1 MKLVTFMRKDH
12 GREELG
18 ILREQRVLP
27 LEELGFSFR
36 DMNDLILRAG
46 PWERAAMASA
56 RGEGLALS
64 QVRLLSPIPRPLQ
77 DVLCLGLNYYD
88 HAAEAS
94 GFSKDAFGVELAAP
108 IFFSKRT
115 AYSQGTGAPIPAHR
129 DLTEKLDFENEL
141 GVILGRDADHVSE
154 AEAPDY
160 IFGYTVV
167 NDVSARELQTRHKQW
182 YFGKSLEGFCPMGPC
197 ILTADE
203 VAFPPRLRIWT
214 TLNGKLRQDSNTGCL
229 IHGIAEII
237 STLSQGMVLRAGTV
251 IATGTPKGVL
261 MGEENP
267 VFLQPGDEV
276 VCAIEGIGELRSI
289 VE

>member
-1 MKLVTFMRKDH
+1 MKLVTFMRKER

-56 RGEGLALS
+56 RGEGLPLS
-64 QVRLLSPIPRPLQ
+64 EVRLLSPIPRPLQ

-108 IFFSKRT
+108 IFFSKRVG
-115 AYSQGTGAPIPAHR
+115 YSQGTGAPIPAHR

-141 GVILGRDADHVSE
+141 GVIIGRDADRVSE
-154 AEAPDY
+154 EEAPDY

-167 NDVSARELQTRHKQW
+167 NDVSAREVQTRHKQW

-214 TLNGKLRQDSNTGCL
+214 TLNGELRQDSSTGCL
-229 IHGIAEII
+229 IHGVAEII
-237 STLSQGMVLRAGTV
+237 STLSRGMVLRAGTV

-276 VCAIEGIGELRSI
+276 VCAIEGIGELRNR